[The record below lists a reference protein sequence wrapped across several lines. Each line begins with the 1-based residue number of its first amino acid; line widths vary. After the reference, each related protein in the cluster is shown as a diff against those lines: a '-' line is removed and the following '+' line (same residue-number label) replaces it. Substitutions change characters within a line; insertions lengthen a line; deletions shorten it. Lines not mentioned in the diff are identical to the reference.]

1 MGDYQIRARFETKA
15 TRADVR
21 RWLDNAEGIAGW
33 WSDTVVGSAGAVGDS
48 FEVSFPSTPV
58 AFGLDVTRM
67 DAETIEW
74 HVPENPQWWKGS
86 TIGFHLTAAAA
97 AEGGGTSMLFTHG
110 GFSEGHPIIE
120 IITPAW
126 IRYLD
131 NLVAVAESGTANP
144 AVTND

>member
-1 MGDYQIRARFETKA
+1 MSDYTIRARFEA
-15 TRADVR
+15 QAAPADVK

-33 WSDTVVGSAGAVGDS
+33 WSDKVIGSAGTVGDS

-58 AFGLDVTRM
+58 AFGLDVMRM
-67 DAETIEW
+67 DDDTIEW
-74 HVPENPQWWKGS
+74 HVPENPAWWKGS
-86 TIGFHLTAAAA
+86 TIGFHLDAAD
-97 AEGGGTSMLFTHG
+97 GGGTSMLFAHA
-110 GFSEGHPIIE
+110 GFSEGDPIIE

-131 NLVAVAESGTANP
+131 NLIAVAESGTPNP